1 MTSAE
6 RATRES
12 GYESDGKTAYGF
24 FLPAG
29 TTVAV
34 RVKRGGKDTDRWVW
48 YTLEEDVVTGRG
60 DKSTN
65 EDHPIDPKKT
75 RDRGYDIGTV
85 RHKGFEIRY
94 IRNADLAQAD
104 VQYRTH
110 PCLCD
115 GKGEIEEAFYGR
127 LKGHKWRVKCG
138 PRCTWVKP
146 RRTPN

>member
-6 RATRES
+6 RAARES
-12 GYESDGKTAYGF
+12 GYEADGRTAYGY

-34 RVKRGGKDTDRWVW
+34 RRRVNGGDTDRWVW
-48 YTLEEDVVTGRG
+48 HTLEEDVVTGRG
-60 DKSTN
+60 DRPTN
-65 EDHPIDPKKT
+65 EDHPINRKWT
-75 RDRGYDIGTV
+75 RAAGYDVGTT

-94 IRNADLAQAD
+94 IRNADHGPRD
-104 VQYRTH
+104 VQFHPH

-127 LKGHKWRVKCG
+127 LAGRRWRTKCG
-138 PRCTWVKP
+138 PRCSFVRGRRP
-146 RRTPN
+146 RN